1 MTDIALLLHFHYPY
15 YGPDEIFFEIC
26 QKCYERLLYLIRDL
40 EHNFS
45 PVRIT
50 ANITGALLKWF
61 ERKRDDLFSLIGE
74 LVDSQVLELMTSPFH
89 QAPSIFTP
97 DGLLKEQ
104 VFHHLKMIRNSFGIT
119 PTGFFPPE
127 LIFAKDILPTLSELG
142 LSYIIVDGDPIAFDK
157 QDLGGIYN
165 CEFYGTE
172 MKLFPRNRDLSYAL
186 SHGWPRA
193 EQILD
198 KVTHKNH
205 LSPLLIALDAE
216 TFGYYRSDVYF
227 SLLWHIFEKESQRTD
242 ISIWHANDLL
252 NKSPVVGSYSFDG
265 ITTWAE
271 DLSIF
276 FADSFFHKMW
286 IRRNAVLMRYQCVEL
301 LYFKLENLLENFIK
315 QKKPIYNAD
324 SLFQQLI
331 AIKLNQIDKYR
342 WLIYRRLLDIGLFH
356 KKYSNAHTRDVFYQD
371 CEKILYELGWVER
384 QLDDLWKS
392 IQLDA
397 SYGHKK

>member
-1 MTDIALLLHFHYPY
+1 MTDIALLLHFHYPE

-26 QKCYERLLYLIRDL
+26 QKCYEKLLYMLREL

-45 PVRIT
+45 PVRLT

-61 ERKRDDLFSLIGE
+61 ERKREDLFSLIGE
-74 LVDSQVLELMTSPFH
+74 LVDSQVLELTASSFH

-97 DGLLKEQ
+97 VGLLKEQ
-104 VFHHLKMIRNSFGIT
+104 IYHHLKMVQDVYGVT
-119 PTGFFPPE
+119 PKGFFPPE
-127 LIFAKDILPTLSELG
+127 LIFAKDISPIASELG
-142 LSYIIVDGDPIAFDK
+142 LKYIVVDGDSIAFDT

-172 MKLFPRNRDLSYAL
+172 MKLFPRNRTLSYAL

-198 KVTHKNH
+198 MAAHRNH
-205 LSPLLIALDAE
+205 LSPVLIALDAE

-227 SLLWHIFEKESQRTD
+227 SLLWHLFEKESKRTD
-242 ISIWHANDLL
+242 VSIWHANDLL
-252 NKSPVVGSYSFDG
+252 NKYPVVGSYTFDG

-271 DLSIF
+271 DINIF
-276 FADSFFHKMW
+276 FADTLFHKMW
-286 IRRNAVLMRYQCVEL
+286 IRRNEVLTRYRCVEL
-301 LYFKLENLLENFIK
+301 LYFKLENFIK
-315 QKKPIYNAD
+315 LKKPTYNAEP
-324 SLFQQLI
+324 LFQQLVT
-331 AIKLNQIDKYR
+331 IKQSQIDKYR
-342 WLIYRRLLDIGLFH
+342 WLIYQRLLDVGLFH

-371 CEKILYELGWVER
+371 CEKILYELGWIER

-392 IQLDA
+392 I
-397 SYGHKK
+397 

>member
-1 MTDIALLLHFHYPY
+1 MTEIALLLHFHYPT
-15 YGPDEIFFEIC
+15 YGPDEIFEDIC
-26 QKCYERLLYLIRDL
+26 QKCYEKLLYMLKEL
-40 EHNFS
+40 ENKFS

-50 ANITGALLKWF
+50 VNITGALLKWF
-61 ERKRDDLFSLIGE
+61 ERRRGDLFSLIGE
-74 LVDSQVLELMTSPFH
+74 LVDSQVLELMASPFH
-89 QAPSIFTP
+89 QAPAIFTP

-104 VFHHLKMIRNSFGIT
+104 IYHHLKMIYDCYGIT
-119 PTGFFPPE
+119 PKGFFPPE
-127 LIFAKDILPTLSELG
+127 LIFAKDILPILSELG
-142 LSYIIVDGDPIAFDK
+142 LNYVVVDGDPIAFGNDN

-172 MKLFPRNRDLSYAL
+172 MKLFPRNRALSYAL

-198 KVTHKNH
+198 MATHWKH
-205 LSPLLIALDAE
+205 LSPVLIALDAE

-227 SLLWHIFEKESQRTD
+227 SLLWHLFEKESQRTD

-252 NKSPVVGSYSFDG
+252 NKSSVVGSYTFDG

-271 DLSIF
+271 DISIF

-286 IRRNAVLMRYQCVEL
+286 IIRNEVLTRYRCVEL
-301 LYFKLENLLENFIK
+301 LYFKLENFIK

-324 SLFQQLI
+324 SLFQQLV

-371 CEKILYELGWVER
+371 CEKIRYELGWVER
-384 QLDDLWKS
+384 QLDDLWTS
-392 IQLDA
+392 LQLDV

>member
-1 MTDIALLLHFHYPY
+1 MTDIALLLHFHYPT

-26 QKCYERLLYLIRDL
+26 QKCYEKLLYLIRDI
-40 EHNFS
+40 ENNFS

-61 ERKRDDLFSLIGE
+61 ERERDDLFSLIGE
-74 LVDSQVLELMTSPFH
+74 LIDSQVLELLASPFH

-104 VFHHLKMIRNSFGIT
+104 IFHHQKMIRNCFGVT
-119 PTGFFPPE
+119 STGFFPPE
-127 LIFAKDILPTLSELG
+127 LIFSKDILPTLSELG
-142 LSYIIVDGDPIAFDK
+142 ISYVIVDGDPIAFDM
-157 QDLGGIYN
+157 QDLGGFYD
-165 CEFYGTE
+165 CEFYGAE
-172 MKLFPRNRDLSYAL
+172 LKLFPRNQDLSYAL

-198 KVTHKNH
+198 KVTQKNH

-252 NKSPVVGSYSFDG
+252 KKFPTVGSYSFDG

-276 FADSFFHKMW
+276 FSDSFFHKMW
-286 IRRNAVLMRYQCVEL
+286 IRRNAVLMRYQSVEL
-301 LYFKLENLLENFIK
+301 LYFKLESLLENFIK
-315 QKKPIYNAD
+315 HEKPIHNAD

-342 WLIYRRLLDIGLFH
+342 WLIYRRLLDIGLYH

-371 CEKILYELGWVER
+371 CEKIIYELGWIER

-392 IQLDA
+392 FQLDA
-397 SYGHKK
+397 SYGQKK